1 MLFYYTIVTSGY
13 VLNELTIYA
22 PVSTSTII
30 AGILRLTSSERFIKS
45 FILFQSSIIGVDVAR
60 GFNENLAS

>member
-22 PVSTSTII
+22 TISMSTMI

-45 FILFQSSIIGVDVAR
+45 FILFQSSIFNVDIAR